1 VTEKKKFYDIGTS
14 KELLSLLTVAG
25 DNIAP
30 LVLSIFTFI
39 GRQKPIGQF
48 FSLSFP
54 STCLSIFPFSL
65 VSLTMLF
72 PFSYIIVSY
81 SLTVYFP
88 GRPSVWLSASL
99 LSFTYHNN
107 SFVFLYLPFRFRT
120 FLNNFP
126 SCKSLCHSIFLRSPS
141 RIIMPSSVSLHF
153 VPSPSVNFFHIFCH
167 SVSLSSDS
175 IYRSSFFDLIHPL
188 TLNDPHI
195 LSVCEIITLSLKRVF
210 LDLWCQQK
218 IFASS
223 NIKC

>member
-88 GRPSVWLSASL
+88 GRPSV
-99 LSFTYHNN
+99 
-107 SFVFLYLPFRFRT
+107 
-120 FLNNFP
+120 
-126 SCKSLCHSIFLRSPS
+126 
-141 RIIMPSSVSLHF
+141 
-153 VPSPSVNFFHIFCH
+153 
-167 SVSLSSDS
+167 
-175 IYRSSFFDLIHPL
+175 
-188 TLNDPHI
+188 
-195 LSVCEIITLSLKRVF
+195 
-210 LDLWCQQK
+210 
-218 IFASS
+218 
-223 NIKC
+223 